1 MRKTI
6 AGIFLFLFAI
16 SVSAQSSQTDLPLKD
31 IHGHSFKLSDFK
43 GKVVLLNF
51 WATWCPPCR
60 KEIPQLI
67 KLQHKYRKA
76 GLQIIGITYPPEKL
90 SSVRAFAK
98 KSQANYPLVLGSERT
113 KSNFTSS
120 EVLPVT
126 VVIDRVGNVREV
138 IEGILLPEEIDE
150 KIKPLLSE
158 SIPLGPRRPCLPASK
173 NTIEFKRDR
182 AFPDRV
188 RAGRGQAGTPAG
200 PAPRSLLIFTASTV
214 RWHRTA
220 FRIKTAVARML
231 D

>member
-6 AGIFLFLFAI
+6 AGTFLFLFAV
-16 SVSAQSSQTDLPLKD
+16 SVSAQSGQTDLALKD

-67 KLQHKYRKA
+67 KLQRKYRKA

-98 KSQANYPLVLGSERT
+98 RSQTNYPLVLGSERT
-113 KSNFTSS
+113 KSTFTSS
-120 EVLPVT
+120 DVLPVT
-126 VVIDRVGNVREV
+126 VVIDRVGKVREV

-150 KIKPLLSE
+150 KIKPLLAE
-158 SIPLGPRRPCLPASK
+158 SIPSGPQVAPTTRVARTPDSETRRSRFEI
-173 NTIEFKRDR
+173 NWSFFD
-182 AFPDRV
+182 
-188 RAGRGQAGTPAG
+188 AGRRGRL
-200 PAPRSLLIFTASTV
+200 RSQHDAAQFLSELFPFGLRRSA
-214 RWHRTA
+214 
-220 FRIKTAVARML
+220 
-231 D
+231 

>member
-6 AGIFLFLFAI
+6 AGTFLLLFVSLGVGNSRYHLAVAGGCAACCDDQFMSRAPNRYREVVLTASNAI
-16 SVSAQSSQTDLPLKD
+16 SVSAQSSQPDLALKD
-31 IHGHSFKLSDFK
+31 IHGRSFKLSDFK

-67 KLQHKYRKA
+67 KLQRNYRKA

-98 KSQANYPLVLGSERT
+98 RSQANYPLVLGSERT
-113 KSNFTSS
+113 KASFTSS
-120 EVLPVT
+120 DVLPLT

-150 KIKPLLSE
+150 KIKPLLAE
-158 SIPLGPRRPCLPASK
+158 SIPLGPRASPPA
-173 NTIEFKRDR
+173 
-182 AFPDRV
+182 RV
-188 RAGRGQAGTPAG
+188 K
-200 PAPRSLLIFTASTV
+200 
-214 RWHRTA
+214 
-220 FRIKTAVARML
+220 KTN
-231 D
+231 